1 MSIATQ
7 PGAEPGTPGQTPG
20 PETTQERAKAVA
32 EQAAGQAGSVAS
44 SAAADA
50 KSIAEDAKGEV
61 LAVAGEAKD
70 KARDLAVDAR
80 QQLRQQAEDQAGR
93 AAEAMRALSEQLN
106 TMAGAADGGLAP
118 DLARQASSTIDQFAR
133 KLDQGGLDELVNDVK
148 RFARNKPGTFL
159 LGAAAAGLL
168 AGRLTRSVDTKALVE
183 AAKPSDSGSS
193 ESDSSGSSG
202 SSGAF
207 GGDVQGAGN
216 VSLAQSESIPLVPL
230 ADPIATQPLPA
241 EPPPVA
247 ERPLR
252 APGH

>member
-50 KSIAEDAKGEV
+50 KSIAQDAKGEV

-80 QQLRQQAEDQAGR
+80 QQLRSQAEDQAGR
-93 AAEAMRALSEQLN
+93 AAEAMRTLSEQLN
-106 TMAGAADGGLAP
+106 KMAGAADSGLAP
-118 DLARQASSTIDQFAR
+118 DLARQASSTIEQFAQ
-133 KLDQGGLDELVNDVK
+133 KLDQGGLDSLVSDVK

-159 LGAAAAGLL
+159 LGAAAAGLI

-183 AAKPSDSGSS
+183 AAKPSDT
-193 ESDSSGSSG
+193 DSSGG
-202 SSGAF
+202 SQGVEPF
-207 GGDVQGAGN
+207 GDVQGAGN

-241 EPPPVA
+241 EPPPVV